1 MIQNNPARALALCL
15 LAAPLAAQPLPPVAE
30 ALQAASP
37 DVPGNPPAR
46 VLMPAPVTSP
56 AAPADQNAARQQW
69 QQSNRDVAAFP
80 RGHADLLRWE
90 AGQPGAKPA
99 QPATTAPPLTLQE
112 ALQRSLLTRPD
123 LVQPIGVN
131 VLEAASLHRSLVQH
145 TLNLRTAWLA
155 AVAAR
160 ENRVHEQTQSMAADS
175 AAELGQRMVQAG
187 NWSAARLLREQLAQ
201 ARQQAATLQA
211 QAEVHRTTEALLRQ
225 MGVWRKDEVQAIGD
239 RIPAALPALP
249 PRPAAPADLEGTVLR
264 ARADLDNRRAEALR
278 DARTLND
285 DSRRTWDTALA
296 DTLRQ
301 LPTEAMA
308 PLRLSDPRPQRQ
320 HGLQATLVEE
330 ARLLRDAAGLR
341 SQAREAWR
349 ELEHRHALA
358 EHAQNVLLPL
368 QTALEQET
376 LLRYNGML
384 QSTWDLIEA
393 SRARLR
399 AAADASAAR
408 HAFWQAQLNWD
419 TLLAGGEP
427 QPLAASSASP
437 APAGAAAAH

>member
-15 LAAPLAAQPLPPVAE
+15 LAAPLAAQPRPTVAE

-37 DVPGNPPAR
+37 DVPGNPPAQ
-46 VLMPAPVTSP
+46 VQMPTPVTSP
-56 AAPADQNAARQQW
+56 AAPTDLNAARQQW
-69 QQSNRDVAAFP
+69 QQSNRDVGAFP

-90 AGQPGAKPA
+90 AGQQRAKP
-99 QPATTAPPLTLQE
+99 TTLSTAAPPLTLQE
-112 ALQRSLLTRPD
+112 ALHRSLRTRPD
-123 LVQPIGVN
+123 LVQPPGVSA
-131 VLEAASLHRSLVQH
+131 LEAAALQRSLVQH
-145 TLNLRTAWLA
+145 TLNLHTAWLA

-160 ENRVHEQTQSMAADS
+160 ESLAHEAAQSMAADS
-175 AAELGQRMVQAG
+175 AAELGLRMVQAG
-187 NWSAARLLREQLAQ
+187 NWSAARQLREQLAQ

-211 QAEVHRTTEALLRQ
+211 RAEVARTTETLLRQ
-225 MGVWRKDEVQAIGD
+225 MGVWRADEVQAIGD

-249 PRPAAPADLEGTVLR
+249 PHPTAPADPEGPVLR
-264 ARADLDNRRAEALR
+264 ARADLDNRRADALR
-278 DARTLND
+278 DARTLDD
-285 DSRRTWDTALA
+285 DSRRAWDTALA

-301 LPTEAMA
+301 RTAEPMA
-308 PLRLSDPRPQRQ
+308 SLQLSDTRPQRQ
-320 HGLQATLVEE
+320 RGLQATLMEE
-330 ARLLRDAAGLR
+330 ARLVRDAAGLR

-349 ELEHRHALA
+349 ELALRHVQA

-427 QPLAASSASP
+427 QPLNASSAPP